1 MKKYKVKIS
10 KIEHDSGFKAIENKN
25 NAKKDGE
32 EYDYVTPYAH
42 LIYSVASIS
51 KMGCVAIFIHSE
63 VFNANSKTEKFE
75 LKIFNDSNAKC
86 IKIPY
91 YESYQ
96 CKSISLNDSNLML
109 HFESEARNSFTQLYN
124 FRMASLAMVNSNYI
138 YTDYE
143 LKTFYFLRSK
153 IGS

>member
-1 MKKYKVKIS
+1 
-10 KIEHDSGFKAIENKN
+10 
-25 NAKKDGE
+25 
-32 EYDYVTPYAH
+32 
-42 LIYSVASIS
+42 
-51 KMGCVAIFIHSE
+51 MGCVAIFIHSE

-124 FRMASLAMVNSNYI
+124 LNSETEEVKTSLHTEITQVIRSNINDEKI
-138 YTDYE
+138 YLVTE
-143 LKTFYFLRSK
+143 QQPCVHVLNLNQ
-153 IGS
+153 